1 MGSAPGIGA
10 GMGPG
15 PMAHGHMM
23 GGGPMGAPML
33 AASAQSA
40 SGSAPLSADAKAALL
55 RAIEEEYRAQA
66 LYGSVVSKL
75 GARSPFQQITRA
87 ERRHA
92 WVLESLALAHGV
104 DLPTNASSTAKQPE
118 LASVAAACRAGVESE
133 KKTIALYD
141 DLLKTDVP
149 QDLRH
154 AFEHLR
160 AASAQRHLPA
170 FETCR

>member
-1 MGSAPGIGA
+1 MGACMGSGS
-10 GMGPG
+10 MG
-15 PMAHGHMM
+15 HGHMM
-23 GGGPMGAPML
+23 GGGSMGAPVL

-40 SGSAPLSADAKAALL
+40 SGSAPLSADAKASLL
-55 RAIEEEYRAQA
+55 RAIEEEYRAEA

-75 GARSPFQQITRA
+75 GARSPFQQITHA

-92 WVLESLALAHGV
+92 WILESLALAHGLE
-104 DLPTNASSTAKQPE
+104 LPPNASGSAKQPE
-118 LASVAAACRAGVESE
+118 LANVAAACRAGVESE

-141 DLLKTDVP
+141 ELLKGDVP
-149 QDLRH
+149 QDLRR

-160 AASAQRHLPA
+160 AASAERHLPA